1 MCYHYLDGDDAGIP
15 YVGDNPAVD
24 IVAAALA
31 LLETTGGEIDT
42 DDEGIGPAYAGDEDE
57 EMSDEE
63 AAAFAEF
70 KAQQAALRDD
80 ALGAPPA
87 DEEEEGAFAAP
98 SALALEQS
106 AASQPEP
113 ELSLD
118 AVMSGAIPE
127 HLHDPDTG
135 PPENGEA
142 GVDSGLSL
150 DDDAPA
156 EQAADTDEA
165 ELAPP
170 PPMDGFGFDDG
181 IDFSDP
187 EALDDT
193 AMAPPVPTGLGGFDD
208 DDAEPAPAPPAAEP
222 AQQASG
228 QETDEEALG
237 GWSLKFD
244 DEK

>member
-42 DDEGIGPAYAGDEDE
+42 DDEGIGPAYADDEE

-80 ALGAPPA
+80 ALGAPPPEE
-87 DEEEEGAFAAP
+87 EEEEGAFAAP

-106 AASQPEP
+106 AASQPE
-113 ELSLD
+113 LSLD

-127 HLHDPDTG
+127 HLHDPDQG
-135 PPENGEA
+135 PPRENAEA
-142 GVDSGLSL
+142 GVDTGLSFG
-150 DDDAPA
+150 DEAPA
-156 EQAADTDEA
+156 AEVAEAAEA
-165 ELAPP
+165 AEADLAPP

-187 EALDDT
+187 DALDDT
-193 AMAPPVPTGLGGFDD
+193 AMAPPVPTGLGFD
-208 DDAEPAPAPPAAEP
+208 DDAEPAPAPAATEP
-222 AQQASG
+222 AQDASEQG
-228 QETDEEALG
+228 SDEEPLG

>member
-42 DDEGIGPAYAGDEDE
+42 DDEGIGPGPAYADDEE

-87 DEEEEGAFAAP
+87 DEEEGAFAAP

-106 AASQPEP
+106 AGP

-127 HLHDPDTG
+127 HLHDADQG
-135 PPENGEA
+135 PPRENAEA
-142 GVDSGLSL
+142 GIDSGLSL
-150 DDDAPA
+150 GDEAPA
-156 EQAADTDEA
+156 AEAAEAADAD
-165 ELAPP
+165 LAPP

-193 AMAPPVPTGLGGFDD
+193 ALAPPVPEGLGGLDD
-208 DDAEPAPAPPAAEP
+208 DDAEPAAAPPAAEP
-222 AQQASG
+222 AQQASE
-228 QETDEEALG
+228 QETDGEALG

-244 DEK
+244 EEK